1 MSDRYSKRNSGDP
14 DPLIKSNKRR
24 ESKIAKNNNIPSLKI
39 PKIKQESVGGVYR
52 DPLPKTRR
60 SKGKISI
67 PGGGGLIL
75 PLAAGKGKIDF
86 VKKNI
91 NWNSPQVI
99 IFILLGTS
107 LYLGGIVVT
116 FLLGMKDV
124 TFVLIGIALFITFI
138 VMLTRWFDKAEF

>member
-1 MSDRYSKRNSGDP
+1 MSDRDPKRNTENS
-14 DPLIKSNKRR
+14 DPLIKSKKREDKR
-24 ESKIAKNNNIPSLKI
+24 AGNNNIPSLKM

-67 PGGGGLIL
+67 PAGGSLIL
-75 PLAAGKGKIDF
+75 PIAAGKGKIDF

-91 NWNSPQVI
+91 NWRSPQVI
-99 IFILLGTS
+99 IFILLGS
-107 LYLGGIVVT
+107 GLYLGGIVVT

-124 TFVLIGIALFITFI
+124 TALLIGIALFITFI
-138 VMLTRWFDKAEF
+138 VMLTRWFDKAEL